1 MSTVALIQVLYMVDQ
16 EFLATA
22 YFEDDKNAGED
33 KEDRGRKTVLPRGEL
48 S

>member
-1 MSTVALIQVLYMVDQ
+1 MVDQ

-22 YFEDDKNAGED
+22 YFEDDKNAVDKGED
-33 KEDRGRKTVLPRGEL
+33 KEDRGRKTVLPRGEV